1 MKHRVKY
8 FVMTIFI
15 IKLISGNLPNQTHLV
30 MSKQYLHSI
39 FAIDEDVSRL
49 QVSMDDALGMNV
61 IDPGQD
67 LTEDMNVFLKT
78 N

>member
-1 MKHRVKY
+1 
-8 FVMTIFI
+8 
-15 IKLISGNLPNQTHLV
+15 
-30 MSKQYLHSI
+30 MSKQYLHSV

-49 QVSMDDALGMNV
+49 QISMHDSLGMNV

-78 N
+78 NWKNNSKIEY